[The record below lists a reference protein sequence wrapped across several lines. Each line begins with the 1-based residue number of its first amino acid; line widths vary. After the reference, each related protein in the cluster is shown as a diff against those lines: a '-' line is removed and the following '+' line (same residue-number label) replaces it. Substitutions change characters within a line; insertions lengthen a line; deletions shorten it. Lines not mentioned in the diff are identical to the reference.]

1 MDLDYDDYDHEPGE
15 PDYDPYL
22 DDPDCYREPSE
33 PDWDAIEYYRLSE
46 MSPFGR
52 ALYEVRALIR
62 RRTWRLRMKISARR
76 WERGPD
82 GAFTDEP
89 PF

>member
-1 MDLDYDDYDHEPGE
+1 MDLDYDDDYDE

-22 DDPDCYREPSE
+22 DDPDHYREPSE
-33 PDWDAIEYYRLSE
+33 PDWDAVEYYRLSE

-52 ALYEVRALIR
+52 ALYEVRELIWR
-62 RRTWRLRMKISARR
+62 HTWRLKINARR
-76 WERGPD
+76 WRSGPSD
-82 GAFTDEP
+82 AFSDEP